1 MMDPV
6 QLFTQLHRHLYRR
19 TTTVFVIHCLYT
31 VLLAAYLWLETP
43 RSIFLTWF
51 IIAMFGGI
59 WHWFAGRLTLR
70 YIGKDTLKGGSLTS
84 DIIAAGAAG
93 LGFGFT
99 PLLFPYLSLTT
110 KLAVILMLGVI
121 AAEALP
127 RLSALLPVY
136 AAFLLGLLVP
146 LVSVLAL
153 ADQELGRNAI
163 PPILLMGISLFYS
176 AHLLHKDL
184 LESLL
189 SRFGLENAAEED
201 ELTHLANRRRFDIGL
216 EQEWFHARRS
226 EQPISLIMVDVDF
239 FKKFN
244 DRYGHQEGDRCLAQV
259 ARALSRSVRR
269 ATDLV
274 ARYGGEEFVIVLSHT
289 TRDDAYALC
298 ELMRGAV
305 EKLGIPHL
313 DSTLGRVTISMGGV
327 TLYAR
332 ENLKAVELV
341 RTADKALYRAKATGR
356 NKVVW
361 YDPVLDEN
369 EKA

>member
-1 MMDPV
+1 MIDPV
-6 QLFTQLHRHLYRR
+6 QLFTQLHRHLYKR
-19 TTTVFVIHCLYT
+19 TTTVFVTHCLYT
-31 VLLAAYLWLETP
+31 FLLAAYLWLETP
-43 RSIFLTWF
+43 LSIFLAWF
-51 IIAMFGGI
+51 VIALFGGI
-59 WHWFAGRLTLR
+59 WHWFAGRRILR
-70 YIGKDTLKGGSLTS
+70 HIGKDTLQGGSLTS
-84 DIIAAGAAG
+84 DVIAAGVAG
-93 LGFGFT
+93 LGLGFT

-121 AAEALP
+121 AVGALP

-136 AAFLLGLLVP
+136 AAFLLGVLAP

-153 ADQELGRNAI
+153 ADQALGWNAI
-163 PPILLMGISLFYS
+163 PPVLLMGATLFYS
-176 AHLLHKDL
+176 AHLLHKEL

-201 ELTHLANRRRFDIGL
+201 GLTHLANRRRFDIGL
-216 EQEWFHARRS
+216 EQEWSHARRS
-226 EQPISLIMVDVDF
+226 GQPISLIMVDVDF

-244 DRYGHQEGDRCLAQV
+244 DRYGHQEGDRCLTRVAQ
-259 ARALSRSVRR
+259 ALSQSARR

-289 TRDDAYALC
+289 TRDAAYARC

-305 EKLGIPHL
+305 ESLRIPHL
-313 DSTLGRVTISMGGV
+313 DSTLGHVTISMGGV

-356 NKVVW
+356 NKVEW
-361 YDPVLDEN
+361 YDPSLDEN
-369 EKA
+369 ERA